1 MNDNNY
7 SLYLEIN
14 KTKFIFF
21 AIDENEEEKFE
32 TLYNLEV
39 PIDGFENNRIANY
52 EKVLRLIKE
61 NIFLIEKKLNYTF
74 KEIRLILDNFNPSF
88 LNISGFKKLN
98 GSQILKENITYIL
111 NTLKLYVNKTEEKKT
126 IIHIFNSKFF
136 LDNKKIDNLPVGLFG
151 DFYAHELSF
160 ALINTN
166 DYKNL
171 KNIFDNC
178 NLKIDKTLLKS
189 FIKGAYISDININL
203 ETFLNI
209 EINHNTSKIFY
220 FENNSLKFEQSF
232 DFGLNIII
240 KDIAKITLL
249 KKSNVEKILNEIKI
263 DNDINDDELIEKE
276 FFINENF
283 RKIKKKLIYEIALA
297 RVKEISEIMFFKNIN
312 FYCQRH
318 SINPIF
324 LEINSELKFTS
335 LKKICQ
341 KIFSS
346 QNKSNT
352 QLLENDLGNNMMK
365 ILDKLVHFGWKK
377 EAIPISK
384 IKKSIIARFFEAIFD

>member
-61 NIFLIEKKLNYTF
+61 NKFLIEKKLNYTF

-249 KKSNVEKILNEIKI
+249 KKSNVEKILNEIII
-263 DNDINDDELIEKE
+263 DNEINDNELIEKK

-324 LEINSELKFTS
+324 LEINSELKFKS

>member
-249 KKSNVEKILNEIKI
+249 KKSNVEKILNEIII
-263 DNDINDDELIEKE
+263 DNEINDNELIEKK